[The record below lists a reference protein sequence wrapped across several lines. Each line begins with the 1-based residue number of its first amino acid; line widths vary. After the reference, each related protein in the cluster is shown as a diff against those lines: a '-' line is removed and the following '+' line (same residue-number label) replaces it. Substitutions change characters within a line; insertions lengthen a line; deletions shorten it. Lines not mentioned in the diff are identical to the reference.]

1 VKVLVSAFQ
10 CAAGH
15 GSEPGHGWSWA
26 TALADYGHDVTVLTY
41 PEFPEF
47 RERMLAGERSDIDF
61 HFVEYPGRPI
71 PVFPIDGYDE
81 YRRWQQAAYDYV
93 VALDRKF
100 DVVHHVTWGSLH
112 FGSRL
117 YQLPVPLVYGPI
129 GGGQTAPKQYKRY
142 FGRGWPMEV
151 VRNASTGPLLNL
163 NRWTRNTLQNAAVTL
178 VTNWATEAACRRLG
192 ARDVRYFLDSGL
204 PQEWV
209 SSPRR
214 RPAGVPV
221 IFWAGRMLPRKAPVL
236 AVHAFAELCKTTPA
250 RLVMAGEGPLAQQ
263 VEDTVQRL
271 GIGGDVDLL
280 GQVPWDE
287 MTRQY
292 DTAAVLLFT
301 SLRESFGAQLLEA
314 MGRGLPVVALDMHGI
329 SDAKVGLAAE
339 KVPLP
344 GNPDELPARLAAG
357 MRAVLSGSDWE
368 ARSAAAVQFASEH
381 TFPAKAARATQI
393 YEEVTGR

>member
-1 VKVLVSAFQ
+1 VKVLVSAYH
-10 CAAGH
+10 CAPGL
-15 GSEPGHGWSWA
+15 GSEPGAGWHWS
-26 TALADYGHDVTVLTY
+26 TALADLGHEVTVLTH
-41 PEFPEF
+41 PEF
-47 RERMLAGERSDIDF
+47 RDRVVAAGRSDIDF
-61 HFVEYPGRPI
+61 HFVEYGGKPI
-71 PVFPIDGYDE
+71 PIFPLNVYDD
-81 YRRWQQAAYDYV
+81 YRRWQDAAYDYG

-100 DVVHHVTWGSLH
+100 DVVHHITWASLH
-112 FGSRL
+112 LGTRL
-117 YQLPVPLVYGPI
+117 YRLPAPLVYGPI
-129 GGGQTAPKQYKRY
+129 GGGQTAPKEYKRY
-142 FGRGWPMEV
+142 FGRGWVWELT
-151 VRNASTGPLLNL
+151 RNVSTGSLLKL
-163 NRWTRNTLQNAAVTL
+163 NAWTRNTLKHAAVTL
-178 VTNWATEAACRRLG
+178 VTNSATEAACRRMG
-192 ARDVRYFLDSGL
+192 GQDVRYFLDSGI

-209 SSPRR
+209 SRPRQ

-221 IFWAGRMLPRKAPVL
+221 VFWGGRMLPRKMPDL
-236 AVHAFAELCKTTPA
+236 AVRAFAELRKTTPA

-271 GIGGDVDLL
+271 GIGGDVDQL

-292 DTAAVLLFT
+292 DTASVLLFT
-301 SLRESFGAQLLEA
+301 SLRESFGTQLLEA

-344 GNPDELPARLAAG
+344 ANPDELPARLAAR
-357 MRAVLSGSDWE
+357 MRAVLSGDDWE

-381 TFPAKAARATQI
+381 TFPAKAARATRI